1 MSLDEALEKVRKR
14 LEELSTDIGKMKKTS
29 REVIKTS
36 RPKPLRQFL
45 ESRVDSFRPLKLLEK
60 RRLKEESA
68 STPE

>member
-68 STPE
+68 SASE

>member
-60 RRLKEESA
+60 RRPKEESA